1 MKETFLF
8 RMPEEIKQLLADEA
22 TQRGLSLNGL
32 IMAILSEYCR
42 KKEVN
47 RDGITSKHQRSI

>member
-1 MKETFLF
+1 MKETFLL

-47 RDGITSKHQRSI
+47 RDVITSKHQRSI

>member
-1 MKETFLF
+1 MKETFLL

-22 TQRGLSLNGL
+22 AQRGLSLNGL

-47 RDGITSKHQRSI
+47 RDVITSKHQRSI